1 MSMSPGGP
9 LPGIRAG
16 KNKLDKNWGG
26 RGIIGAKKKFDKLQE
41 Q

>member
-16 KNKLDKNWGG
+16 KNKLDKNWGAG
-26 RGIIGAKKKFDKLQE
+26 YNRGEKEI
-41 Q
+41 